1 MQKGRNNMK
10 IEELSLKDLTPER
23 LDKMSSSELRELE
36 SILKTKIF
44 SVTAYRKVAE
54 AREDK

>member
-1 MQKGRNNMK
+1 MK

-36 SILKTKIF
+36 SILKTKSF

-54 AREDK
+54 TRDEK